1 MKEAKIV
8 VRSVFLV
15 LFGLLLLGVAV
26 LPGQAGDVCCIAGT
40 YKGFQI
46 NNAKPNCPA
55 PARQNFT
62 MVIKQRTPCTT
73 EVAGTVTDSAGTTND
88 WTGTLTPGLR
98 GCCTLEGSFTTPGG
112 NTVKFKGS
120 ICRVLGKWKAKGTW
134 TETPASDPCK
144 GGGSWEM
151 TQS

>member
-1 MKEAKIV
+1 MKKAKIA
-8 VRSVFLV
+8 FPFAILV
-15 LFGLLLLGVAV
+15 LFGLGLLSAAAV
-26 LPGQAGDVCCIAGT
+26 PARAGDVCCVAGT

-46 NNAKPNCPA
+46 NDAKPNCP
-55 PARQNFT
+55 PPVRQNFT
-62 MVIKQRTPCTT
+62 MVIKQKTPCTADIT
-73 EVAGTVTDSAGTTND
+73 GTVTDSSGTISD
-88 WTGTLTPGLR
+88 WTGTLTPGPR
-98 GCCTLEGSFTTPGG
+98 GCCALEGSFRTPGG

-134 TETPASDPCK
+134 VETPAGDPCK